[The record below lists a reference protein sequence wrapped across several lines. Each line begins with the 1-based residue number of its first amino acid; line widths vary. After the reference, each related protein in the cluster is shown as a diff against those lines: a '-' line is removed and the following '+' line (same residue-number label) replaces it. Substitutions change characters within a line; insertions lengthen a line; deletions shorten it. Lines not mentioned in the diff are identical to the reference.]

1 MVYDYSRPKMLVDR
15 RTLLTRGPSL
25 PQTWSAPA
33 DVWLRVHREAMACR
47 FEVLL
52 SGEDHPHTAAAR
64 DALAEADRLDAAWS
78 IYRDDSAVTRLNR
91 GAAAAPVVVD
101 AELFA
106 LLVRARD
113 LWQRSDG
120 AFDITTTALSRC
132 WGFIARD
139 GRIPDA
145 AAIDAARAIVGL
157 DRVRLDGDARSVR
170 FAIPGVE
177 INLGAIGKG
186 AAVDAVAARLVRAGV
201 RHALVS
207 AAGSSVV
214 AVGGRDGGFA
224 IEVTSPIVDRPL
236 ARLRLRCGALGTSG
250 IGRQAVVHDGRRF
263 GHVID
268 PRTGWPAGHDGSPQV
283 ISASVVASDAATA
296 DALSTA
302 MLIGGST
309 LAARYCAEHPE
320 TLVLLTTDDLR
331 TVRVGASRA
340 ALVEDPCI

>member
-1 MVYDYSRPKMLVDR
+1 MVYDYSHLKMLVDR

-52 SGEDHPHTAAAR
+52 SGEDHRHTAAAR
-64 DALAEADRLDAAWS
+64 EALAEADRLDAAWS
-78 IYRDDSAVTRLNR
+78 IYREDSAVTRLNR
-91 GAAAAPVVVD
+91 GAAAAPVAVD
-101 AELFA
+101 AELFG
-106 LLVRARD
+106 LLARARD
-113 LWQRSDG
+113 LWRRSDG
-120 AFDITTTALSRC
+120 AFDITTTPLSRC

-139 GRIPDA
+139 GRIPEA
-145 AAIDAARAIVGL
+145 CAIDAARAIVGF
-157 DRVRLDGDARSVR
+157 DRVTLDGDARTVR
-170 FAIPGVE
+170 FASPGVE

-186 AAVDAVAARLVRAGV
+186 AAVDAVAAHLARRGV

-224 IEVTSPIVDRPL
+224 VEVSSPLVDRPL
-236 ARLRLRCGALGTSG
+236 ARLRLRRGALGTSG
-250 IGRQAVVHDGRRF
+250 IGRQAIVQDGRRF

-268 PRTGWPAGHDGSPQV
+268 PRTGWPASGV
-283 ISASVVASDAATA
+283 VSASVVAGDAATA

-302 MLIGGST
+302 MLIGGPS
-309 LAARYCAEHPE
+309 LAARYCAEHPD

-331 TVRVGASRA
+331 TVRVGAARA